1 MTISNSPGSIQRAE
15 IFIDQILS
23 PRELFEKNRAVILNP
38 ALSGTTTRD
47 LSLSGGNYTVS
58 ISGQGSIRT
67 LVFDAKTGVLTST
80 ND

>member
-1 MTISNSPGSIQRAE
+1 MNTFDWKE
-15 IFIDQILS
+15 KYKHQILS
-23 PRELFEKNRAVILNP
+23 PRELFEKNRAAILNP
-38 ALSGTTTRD
+38 AVLGTTTRD
-47 LSLSGGNYTVS
+47 LSLRGGNYTVS